1 MEWNWQF
8 KLMKK
13 GGGKEFVV
21 LDEMPN
27 ICAYISCPVSQI
39 KTCEQ

>member
-21 LDEMPN
+21 DEMPN